1 MLSANGLVRVIQKIQ
16 DADIDV
22 GRKEKG
28 KVTIFWLLYFSID
41 KRQKNKTSA
50 EEVE

>member
-22 GRKEKG
+22 VMKEKG
-28 KVTIFWLLYFSID
+28 KVTIFWLPLFYH
-41 KRQKNKTSA
+41 R
-50 EEVE
+50 